1 MFLLVATIIIN
12 VLLALIVLGGAASLM
27 QGIKEKSVAS
37 IVIAVVIVILFVV
50 DILVFNL
57 GISLQAA

>member
-1 MFLLVATIIIN
+1 MFLLIATIIIN
-12 VLLALIVLGGAASLM
+12 ILLALIVLGGAASLV
-27 QGIKEKSVAS
+27 QGIREKSVAS
-37 IVIAVVIVILFVV
+37 IVMAVIIAILFVV